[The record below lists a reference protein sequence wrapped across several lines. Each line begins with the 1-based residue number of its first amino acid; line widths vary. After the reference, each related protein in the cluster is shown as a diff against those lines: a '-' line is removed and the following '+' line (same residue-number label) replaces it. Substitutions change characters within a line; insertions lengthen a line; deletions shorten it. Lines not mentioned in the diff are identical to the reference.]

1 MSEKILIVDDEESIV
16 KVLSIFLKK
25 NDYLVDS
32 ASSLAQTY
40 KKIKENSYS
49 IIFLDV
55 NLPDGISLDY
65 LEKIINISNNTSIV
79 IMTAQDSMENAIN
92 SMKLGAYDYIPKPI
106 DLNNDLLLL
115 IERGIKNT
123 LKNIEISQLKTD
135 LIDSKKE
142 DFQIIGKSS
151 QMQKIFKDIGKISTN
166 DHTVLIRGESGT
178 GKELIAKAIHL
189 NSSNSNGNYVQV
201 NITAIPSE
209 LLESELFGYEKG
221 AFTGAEKRKIGRF
234 EEANN
239 GTILLDE
246 IGDMSLDLQS
256 KLLRVLEEKKFYR
269 LGSQK
274 PTSFNSRIIAST
286 NKSLELLVKK
296 NEFRD
301 DLFFRLNT
309 LTVDLPALKDRKSD
323 LPLLLNFFNEKYVS
337 LNGQIKSFDE
347 DVLNIFAKYD
357 WPGNVREFENT
368 IKKLSIMSTNIEI
381 SKVDVQNYFPN
392 IMKQV
397 NSSEDEINFESLI
410 GHLLNHKK
418 KHIGYDKIMNKFRKT
433 LIETSLA
440 KNKGILKETAEQLE
454 ISDKNL
460 NKLIKELDID
470 TNIFVKL

>member
-1 MSEKILIVDDEESIV
+1 M
-16 KVLSIFLKK
+16 
-25 NDYLVDS
+25 
-32 ASSLAQTY
+32 
-40 KKIKENSYS
+40 
-49 IIFLDV
+49 
-55 NLPDGISLDY
+55 
-65 LEKIINISNNTSIV
+65 
-79 IMTAQDSMENAIN
+79 
-92 SMKLGAYDYIPKPI
+92 
-106 DLNNDLLLL
+106 
-115 IERGIKNT
+115 
-123 LKNIEISQLKTD
+123 
-135 LIDSKKE
+135 
-142 DFQIIGKSS
+142 
-151 QMQKIFKDIGKISTN
+151 
-166 DHTVLIRGESGT
+166 
-178 GKELIAKAIHL
+178 
-189 NSSNSNGNYVQV
+189 
-201 NITAIPSE
+201 
-209 LLESELFGYEKG
+209 
-221 AFTGAEKRKIGRF
+221 
-234 EEANN
+234 
-239 GTILLDE
+239 
-246 IGDMSLDLQS
+246 
-256 KLLRVLEEKKFYR
+256 
-269 LGSQK
+269 
-274 PTSFNSRIIAST
+274 
-286 NKSLELLVKK
+286 KK

-418 KHIGYDKIMNKFRKT
+418 KHIGYEKIINKFRKT

>member
-16 KVLSIFLKK
+16 KVLSIFLK

-234 EEANN
+234 EEAN

-301 DLFFRLNT
+301 DLFFSTQYIDSGFACSQRQ
-309 LTVDLPALKDRKSD
+309 
-323 LPLLLNFFNEKYVS
+323 EK
-337 LNGQIKSFDE
+337 
-347 DVLNIFAKYD
+347 
-357 WPGNVREFENT
+357 
-368 IKKLSIMSTNIEI
+368 
-381 SKVDVQNYFPN
+381 
-392 IMKQV
+392 
-397 NSSEDEINFESLI
+397 
-410 GHLLNHKK
+410 
-418 KHIGYDKIMNKFRKT
+418 
-433 LIETSLA
+433 
-440 KNKGILKETAEQLE
+440 
-454 ISDKNL
+454 
-460 NKLIKELDID
+460 
-470 TNIFVKL
+470 

>member
-1 MSEKILIVDDEESIV
+1 MHT
-16 KVLSIFLKK
+16 LSLH
-25 NDYLVDS
+25 D
-32 ASSLAQTY
+32 A
-40 KKIKENSYS
+40 
-49 IIFLDV
+49 
-55 NLPDGISLDY
+55 LPIC
-65 LEKIINISNNTSIV
+65 
-79 IMTAQDSMENAIN
+79 
-92 SMKLGAYDYIPKPI
+92 
-106 DLNNDLLLL
+106 
-115 IERGIKNT
+115 
-123 LKNIEISQLKTD
+123 
-135 LIDSKKE
+135 
-142 DFQIIGKSS
+142 
-151 QMQKIFKDIGKISTN
+151 
-166 DHTVLIRGESGT
+166 
-178 GKELIAKAIHL
+178 
-189 NSSNSNGNYVQV
+189 
-201 NITAIPSE
+201 
-209 LLESELFGYEKG
+209 
-221 AFTGAEKRKIGRF
+221 
-234 EEANN
+234 
-239 GTILLDE
+239 
-246 IGDMSLDLQS
+246 
-256 KLLRVLEEKKFYR
+256 
-269 LGSQK
+269 SQK

-418 KHIGYDKIMNKFRKT
+418 KHIGYEKIMNKFRKT

>member
-123 LKNIEISQLKTD
+123 LKNIEISQLKTE

-209 LLESELFGYEKG
+209 LLESELFG
-221 AFTGAEKRKIGRF
+221 
-234 EEANN
+234 
-239 GTILLDE
+239 
-246 IGDMSLDLQS
+246 
-256 KLLRVLEEKKFYR
+256 
-269 LGSQK
+269 
-274 PTSFNSRIIAST
+274 
-286 NKSLELLVKK
+286 
-296 NEFRD
+296 
-301 DLFFRLNT
+301 
-309 LTVDLPALKDRKSD
+309 
-323 LPLLLNFFNEKYVS
+323 
-337 LNGQIKSFDE
+337 
-347 DVLNIFAKYD
+347 
-357 WPGNVREFENT
+357 
-368 IKKLSIMSTNIEI
+368 
-381 SKVDVQNYFPN
+381 
-392 IMKQV
+392 
-397 NSSEDEINFESLI
+397 
-410 GHLLNHKK
+410 
-418 KHIGYDKIMNKFRKT
+418 
-433 LIETSLA
+433 
-440 KNKGILKETAEQLE
+440 
-454 ISDKNL
+454 
-460 NKLIKELDID
+460 
-470 TNIFVKL
+470 